1 MPSTSSGRFRTIS
14 VEQVEC
20 HRGVMV
26 RVSGMY
32 TDRRRLYGIREK
44 GWSGPCE
51 LDAPVFPAARKAA
64 AKLVASLARHGP
76 LAVLRAPLSLS
87 LSTLYKTPCGFP
99 CSPLAPNP
107 LALEPNA
114 LFGEKC
120 AAAPAR
126 PLSRVGARLP
136 RPRLQPLPSRRFR
149 HRKPCLLTPL
159 RVPQL

>member
-1 MPSTSSGRFRTIS
+1 MSQRCHGACFRYVHRPAETIRDPRERVVGSVRARRSCLPRRPEGSGKARRVARSSRPA
-14 VEQVEC
+14 
-20 HRGVMV
+20 
-26 RVSGMY
+26 
-32 TDRRRLYGIREK
+32 RRITR
-44 GWSGPCE
+44 S
-51 LDAPVFPAARKAA
+51 
-64 AKLVASLARHGP
+64 S
-76 LAVLRAPLSLS
+76 LSLS
-87 LSTLYKTPCGFP
+87 LFPLCIKNTLWLP

-120 AAAPAR
+120 AAAPVR

-159 RVPQL
+159 RGPQL